1 MTSNSH
7 ASVGILPE
15 GGGLVW
21 ASPEVF
27 LTNKGK
33 HPPQIAELIERLSRL
48 PGLGPKSATRLALY
62 FLGRETEE
70 VRALA
75 KALVAVKE
83 EVSFCS
89 VCHNYTQQDPCPI
102 CSSPERDADQICVV
116 ETPADLLAI
125 ETSGLYRGQYHVLG
139 GVLSPLNGIGPSD
152 LNIDDL
158 VFRLDSRF
166 EEGHPIREVLL
177 ATGSSPEAESTCV
190 YLIDRLKDKGAA
202 ITRLARGLP
211 VGVDLEYVD
220 GGTLKQAL
228 EFRRQA

>member
-1 MTSNSH
+1 MPVN
-7 ASVGILPE
+7 
-15 GGGLVW
+15 
-21 ASPEVF
+21 
-27 LTNKGK
+27 GK
-33 HPPQIAELIERLSRL
+33 HPPQIAELIDRLSRL

-70 VRALA
+70 VRSLA
-75 KALVAVKE
+75 RALVAVKE
-83 EVSFCS
+83 EISFCS
-89 VCHNYTQQDPCPI
+89 TCHNYTHSDPCPI
-102 CSSPERDADQICVV
+102 CASPERDADQICVV

-125 ETSGLYRGQYHVLG
+125 ESSGLYRGLYHVLG
-139 GVLSPLNGIGPSD
+139 GVLSPLNGIGPGD
-152 LNIDDL
+152 LNLADL
-158 VFRLDSRF
+158 AARLEARQA
-166 EEGHPIREVLL
+166 GGNPIREVLL

-190 YLIDRLKDKGAA
+190 YLIDLLRGKGAS